1 VPAIAVSLM
10 LCDKRRADYRR
21 AAWIARQAI
30 DRVLAAKLL
39 DAHRVININVPC
51 TERPDAPMPEI
62 CVVPMNTAAGIDGY
76 ERRTAPDGRTY
87 YWPAGNGMEFVHT
100 AEGSDV
106 ERLYGGAVTIT
117 PLFYDLSDRGLLER
131 MRRALA

>member
-1 VPAIAVSLM
+1 
-10 LCDKRRADYRR
+10 
-21 AAWIARQAI
+21 
-30 DRVLAAKLL
+30 
-39 DAHRVININVPC
+39 
-51 TERPDAPMPEI
+51 MPEI

>member
-1 VPAIAVSLM
+1 M

-30 DRVLAAKLL
+30 DRVLAARLL

-62 CVVPMNTAAGIDGY
+62 CVVPMNTAAGVDGY

-117 PLFYDLSDRGLLER
+117 PLFYDLSDRTLLER